1 MPDLPE
7 LRNGDP
13 LGRRVFSKTR
23 ARKASNKKIVPDIFA
38 RKGADKLSVDRL
50 DHVPDARMAIIAD
63 NTSNQPNELQ
73 GWATV
78 TVEKAGQ
85 SGRSVNPSS
94 RLDNAYH
101 ADIELNLP
109 DGEEQRKHESRQH
122 AIELAAVARWR
133 PRP

>member
-7 LRNGDP
+7 LRNYDP
-13 LGRRVFSKTR
+13 LGRRVFSGRR
-23 ARKASNKKIVPDIFA
+23 ARRAANDKIVPDIFMQ
-38 RKGADKLSVDRL
+38 KGADKLSVDRL
-50 DHVPDARMAIIAD
+50 DHVPDARMAVIAD
-63 NTSNQPNELQ
+63 DTSNQPSELR

-101 ADIELNLP
+101 ADIALNLP

-122 AIELAAVARWR
+122 ANELAAVARWR
-133 PRP
+133 LRA